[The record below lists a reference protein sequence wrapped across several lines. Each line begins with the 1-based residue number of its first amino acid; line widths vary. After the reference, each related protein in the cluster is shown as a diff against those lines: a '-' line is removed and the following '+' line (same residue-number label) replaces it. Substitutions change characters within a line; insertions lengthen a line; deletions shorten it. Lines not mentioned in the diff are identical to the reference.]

1 MCPDTTH
8 IGAFM
13 SILGEYTKTVNNPD
27 FKNAYTVRLNG
38 TGECKGMSG
47 ILEIRYNNKVRN
59 TFLSC
64 YYSAFGS
71 DGEVEKVEI
80 KGNSI
85 LVYTDGSVDEI
96 LTFDKNGKLIQ
107 YWSAQDE

>member
-1 MCPDTTH
+1 
-8 IGAFM
+8 M
-13 SILGEYTKTVNNPD
+13 SIPGKYTKTVNNPD
-27 FKNAYTVRLNG
+27 FKNAYSVQLTG

-47 ILEIRYNNKVRN
+47 TLEIRYNKKDGN
-59 TFLSC
+59 TFRSC
-64 YYSAFGS
+64 FFSAF
-71 DGEVEKVEI
+71 DCCGEVEKVEI

-96 LTFDKNGKLIQ
+96 LTFDKNGKLFH